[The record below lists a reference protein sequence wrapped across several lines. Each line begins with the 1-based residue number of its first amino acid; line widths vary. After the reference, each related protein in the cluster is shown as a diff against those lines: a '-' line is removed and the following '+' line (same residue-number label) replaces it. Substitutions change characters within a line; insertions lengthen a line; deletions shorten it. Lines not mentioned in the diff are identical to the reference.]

1 MGGEKRG
8 EDEEYEGKWD
18 TVVKERGRGQGN
30 YRQKRGGVD
39 LGD

>member
-18 TVVKERGRGQGN
+18 MVVKERGGDREIID
-30 YRQKRGGVD
+30 KRGKG
-39 LGD
+39 